1 MENLHLNDSSGQ
13 SYGYVLYE
21 TVIFG
26 GGHLHSRDHVR
37 DRAQVGSRGQP
48 RLNLRQMEMQ
58 MQLQR
63 PVQHAVRVWMMTRC
77 SRVLCFAGVC

>member
-21 TVIFG
+21 AVIFG

-37 DRAQVGSRGQP
+37 DRAQVKRTGTLSNFTYINALIWAESGP
-48 RLNLRQMEMQ
+48 TME
-58 MQLQR
+58 
-63 PVQHAVRVWMMTRC
+63 
-77 SRVLCFAGVC
+77 

>member
-1 MENLHLNDSSGQ
+1 MACRCSEATSDIKLVSPLQPVKSEFPVNMENLHLNDSSGQ

-37 DRAQVGSRGQP
+37 DRAQVKGTGK
-48 RLNLRQMEMQ
+48 L
-58 MQLQR
+58 
-63 PVQHAVRVWMMTRC
+63 
-77 SRVLCFAGVC
+77 